1 MNRFRAITTF
11 AVSLLIAG
19 ICCQFGCR
27 PQQPLYL
34 TEKGRWQSHYLDK
47 ATKIEFPNVDLPSLP
62 EVCQTTAPLT
72 LDNPDPAAMW
82 DVTLEEAIQMALK
95 NSKVIRT
102 LSGVGFS
109 QAGVSGVPSALLQ
122 SPGSVR
128 TVYDPALAESDPR
141 TGPEAALSAFDAQLN
156 MGSRWTKS
164 DTPYRYGNGTA
175 GVQGDVGQ
183 FDIGISKYAATGTQ
197 FYINHVDQYNV
208 GGAGSTPVTWSSYL
222 EGGFRHRLLQGGGV
236 EFNRIAGPTG
246 TPGMYSGVAVARI
259 NTDMALSDFEMAT
272 RNLVADVERVYWNLY
287 YAYRRLDSVR
297 AGRDAA
303 LQTWRQTKTHADVG
317 SARGRAYQLAQA
329 EQNYFTFRQQTELA
343 QNNLF
348 KAESAMRYIL
358 GLTVSDGRLIR
369 PIDDPIT
376 APIQLDW
383 HNVQCEA
390 LFRSPELRKLKWTVK
405 QRELELT
412 ASKNFLLPQLDLDA
426 GYRISGA
433 GKDLLVPDNSRSNA
447 YGSLT
452 GGNYTGWSVG
462 LTASAPFGWRREL
475 AGVRNAKLNLTK
487 HIALL
492 HEQEVELTHQLADS
506 FREISSAYQQ
516 MQTTYASYL
525 AATEEV
531 RAVQNAY
538 EAETITLDQLLQ
550 AHRRRSEAETGY
562 YSSVVDYNLSIMTLH
577 YRKGSLLEF
586 NNVCLSEG
594 EWPAKAYFDAKRR
607 ARERD
612 AGHYFN
618 YGYTLPGIV
627 SRGAYRQHQ
636 HGYNSTAYDI
646 LPTVLPGEDIYDTT
660 PPPAPSTNGIL
671 KVIDTDSTTTVI
683 PTPVLPKP
691 GGTAPVSFTTPDVAT
706 PTSTLTPS
714 RNMRYVQ

>member
-1 MNRFRAITTF
+1 MNRFRAITKF
-11 AVSLLIAG
+11 AVSLLVVSV
-19 ICCQFGCR
+19 CCQFGCR

-47 ATKIEFPNVDLPSLP
+47 ATKIEYPNVDVSSLP
-62 EVCQTTAPLT
+62 EVCHTAAPLT
-72 LDNPDPAAMW
+72 LDNPDPSAMW
-82 DVTLEEAIQMALK
+82 DLTLEEAIQMALK

-156 MGSRWTKS
+156 MGSRWVKS
-164 DTPYRYGNGTA
+164 DTPYRVGNGTA
-175 GVQGDVGQ
+175 GVQGDAGQ
-183 FDIGISKYAATGTQ
+183 FDIGISKYAPTGTQ
-197 FYINHVDQYNV
+197 FYLNHVDQYNV
-208 GGAGSTPVTWSSYL
+208 GGASRTPVTWSNYI
-222 EGGFRHRLLQGGGV
+222 EGGFRHRLLQGGGI

-246 TPGMYSGVAVARI
+246 TPGMYSGVAIARI

-297 AGRDAA
+297 SGRDAA
-303 LQTWRQTKTHADVG
+303 QRTWQSTKTHADVG

-329 EQNYFTFRQQTELA
+329 EQNYFTFKQQTELA

-348 KAESAMRYIL
+348 KAEAAMRYIL
-358 GLTVSDGRLIR
+358 GLTTSDGRLIR
-369 PIDDPIT
+369 PIDEPIT

-383 HNVQCEA
+383 HNILCEA

-405 QRELELT
+405 QRDLELT

-433 GKDLLVPDNSRSNA
+433 GKELLVPDNSRSNA

-452 GGNYTGWSVG
+452 GGNYTGWSLG

-475 AGVRNAKLNLTK
+475 AGVRNAQLNLAK
-487 HIALL
+487 QRALL
-492 HEQEVELTHQLADS
+492 QEQELELTHQLADS

-516 MQTTYASYL
+516 MQTTHASYR

-538 EAETITLDQLLQ
+538 EAETTTLDQVLQ
-550 AHRRRSEAETGY
+550 SQRRQSEAETGY
-562 YSSVVDYNLSIMTLH
+562 YSSVVDYNLAIMTLH

-618 YGYTLPGIV
+618 YGYTLPGVV

-646 LPTVLPGEDIYDTT
+646 LPAALSGEDHYDIA
-660 PPPAPSTNGIL
+660 PPPTPSTNGTL
-671 KVIDTDSTTTVI
+671 KMIDTDSTTVI

-691 GGTAPVSFTTPDVAT
+691 GGTEPVSFTTPNVAT
-706 PTSTLTPS
+706 PTSTLTPA

>member
-1 MNRFRAITTF
+1 MNRFRNITQF
-11 AVSLLIAG
+11 VASLLIVG

-34 TEKGRWQSHYLDK
+34 TEKGRWQSHYIDK
-47 ATKIEFPNVDLPSLP
+47 ATKIEFPNVDAPSLP
-62 EVCQTTAPLT
+62 EVCNTAPPLT

-82 DVTLEEAIQMALK
+82 DLTLEEAIQMALK
-95 NSKVIRT
+95 NSTVIRT
-102 LSGVGFS
+102 LSGVGYS
-109 QAGVSGVPSALLQ
+109 QAGVAGVPSALLQ

-156 MGSRWTKS
+156 MGTRWIKS

-183 FDIGISKYAATGTQ
+183 FDIGITKYAATGTQ
-197 FYINHVDQYNV
+197 FYLNHVDQYNV
-208 GGAGSTPVTWSSYL
+208 GGAAGTPVTWSNYL
-222 EGGFRHRLLQGGGV
+222 EGGFRHRLLRGGGI
-236 EFNRIAGPTG
+236 EFNRIAGPSG
-246 TPGMYSGVAVARI
+246 TPGVYGGVAVARI

-272 RNLVADVERVYWNLY
+272 RNLVADVERAYWNLY

-297 AGRDAA
+297 SGRDAA
-303 LQTWRQTKTHADVG
+303 YETWHSTKTHADVG

-343 QNNLF
+343 QNNLY
-348 KAESAMRYIL
+348 KAESAIRYII
-358 GLTVSDGRLIR
+358 GLTASDGRLIR
-369 PIDDPIT
+369 PIDEPIT

-383 HNVQCEA
+383 RNVMCEA
-390 LFRSPELRKLKWTVK
+390 LFRSPELRKQKWAVK

-412 ASKNFLLPQLDLDA
+412 ASKNFMLPQLDLDA
-426 GYRISGA
+426 AYRVSGA
-433 GKDLLVPDNSRSNA
+433 GKELLVPDNSRSNA

-452 GGNYTGWSVG
+452 GGNYTGWSLG

-475 AGVRNAKLNLTK
+475 AGVRNAQLNLAR
-487 HIALL
+487 HIKLL
-492 HEQEVELTHQLADS
+492 NEQEIELTHQLTSS
-506 FREISSAYQQ
+506 FQDISSAYQQ
-516 MQTTYASYL
+516 MQTTFSSYR
-525 AATEEV
+525 AATREV
-531 RAVQNAY
+531 EAVENAY
-538 EAETITLDQLLQ
+538 EAETVTLDQLLQ
-550 AHRRRSEAETGY
+550 AQRRQSEAETGY
-562 YSSVVDYNLSIMTLH
+562 YSSVIDYNLAIMTLH

-586 NNVCLSEG
+586 NNICLSES

-612 AGHYFN
+612 AGLYFN
-618 YGYTLPGIV
+618 YGYTVPGVV
-627 SRGAYRQHQ
+627 SRGTYQQHQ
-636 HGYNSTAYDI
+636 HGYNSTAYDV
-646 LPTVLPGEDIYDTT
+646 LPTALPKGDHYDLT
-660 PPPAPSTNGIL
+660 PPPAPTTNGTL
-671 KVIDTDSTTTVI
+671 KVIETESTVI

-691 GGTAPVSFTTPDVAT
+691 GSTTPVSFTTPEVAT